1 MLQVTEAR
9 DVATAR
15 SARSPSA
22 IARGVLVHLE
32 RWVALE
38 GAQAPPLTFPR
49 VTSLD
54 PILGKFAAGLFHF
67 LIFGA
72 PAAPSA

>member
-15 SARSPSA
+15 SARSLSA

-38 GAQAPPLTFPR
+38 GAQAPPFSPR
-49 VTSLD
+49 DVT
-54 PILGKFAAGLFHF
+54 PILGKFAADLGHF
-67 LIFGA
+67 LIFGT